1 MHDPSPKARMLTARR
16 PDRSGWP
23 DATGARR
30 LLLSAGM
37 AVLLAM
43 SACGFEPVYAPGGGR
58 ISTELA
64 AVVVEQPPGSVGQ
77 AMRLAILDGIGDRNT
92 GVRPQYRLRTRL
104 EVEKER
110 VAIQVDESA
119 ARVNVTVTATWS
131 LLDAAGL
138 TTLDSGDI
146 RRSVAYNV
154 VDDTFASLMAERDA
168 ERLAGQEVGQA
179 IRTRLLLALRDR

>member
-1 MHDPSPKARMLTARR
+1 MHDPSRQARMLTAPRHDQPER
-16 PDRSGWP
+16 PGRAHG
-23 DATGARR
+23 RR
-30 LLLSAGM
+30 LLRAAGM
-37 AVLLAM
+37 ALLLCV

-58 ISTELA
+58 IAGELA
-64 AVVVEQPPGSVGQ
+64 AVVVEQPSGPVGQ

-92 GVRPQYRLRTRL
+92 GIRPQYRLRTKL
-104 EVEKER
+104 DVVKER

-138 TTLDSGDI
+138 TLLDSGDI

-168 ERLAGQEVGQA
+168 ERLSGQEVGQA